1 MSTWIITPDK
11 YLHADQVQALRKT
24 IEASMLSAKSKGR
37 QIAVRDYTVIE
48 VALGTGLRVSE
59 LSNLLV
65 SEIQLGRGQNSLIVR
80 NGKGGKT
87 GVVQFS
93 TRLKNIIREYL
104 DYRQSDSSY
113 LFYSARSDQIKVSGL
128 QKIFKNYARKAGID
142 SRYSIHCLRHTY
154 ATLLYKASG
163 YNLRLVMSQL
173 RHSNIQ
179 TTSVYSAVINPD
191 LEKAVEAMD
200 SMEN

>member
-11 YLHADQVQALRKT
+11 YLHPDEVQTLRKT
-24 IEASMLSAKSKGR
+24 IESAMLRAKSKGR

-65 SEIQLGRGQNSLIVR
+65 SEIQLGRGQNSLIVSR
-80 NGKGGKT
+80 GKGGKT

-93 TRLKNIIREYL
+93 TRLKNIILEYL
-104 DYRQSDSSY
+104 DYRESDSPY

-128 QKIFKNYARKAGID
+128 QKIFKNCARKAGLD

>member
-1 MSTWIITPDK
+1 
-11 YLHADQVQALRKT
+11 
-24 IEASMLSAKSKGR
+24 MLSAKSKGR

-80 NGKGGKT
+80 KGKGGKT

>member
-11 YLHADQVQALRKT
+11 YLHEDQIIALRKVT
-24 IEASMLSAKSKGR
+24 EAAMLKAKSKGR

-59 LSNLLV
+59 LSNLKV
-65 SEIQLGRGQNSLIVR
+65 EDIQLGRGQNSLVVR
-80 NGKGGKT
+80 QGKGGKI

-93 TRLKNIIREYL
+93 TRLKNIIL
-104 DYRQSDSSY
+104 DYLNYRGSDSPY
-113 LFYSARSDQIKVSGL
+113 LFYSERSKQIQASGL
-128 QKIFKNYARKAGID
+128 QKIFKNCARNAGLHK
-142 SRYSIHCLRHTY
+142 RYSIHCLRHTY
-154 ATLLYKASG
+154 ATELYKASD
-163 YNLRLVMSQL
+163 YNLRLVQQQL
-173 RHSNIQ
+173 RHSSIQ

-200 SMEN
+200 SKEN

>member
-1 MSTWIITPDK
+1 M
-11 YLHADQVQALRKT
+11 
-24 IEASMLSAKSKGR
+24 
-37 QIAVRDYTVIE
+37 
-48 VALGTGLRVSE
+48 
-59 LSNLLV
+59 
-65 SEIQLGRGQNSLIVR
+65 
-80 NGKGGKT
+80 
-87 GVVQFS
+87 
-93 TRLKNIIREYL
+93 